1 MANNERHIERRQ
13 ETEKAETEGQTL
25 SGVKAEQV
33 RINFKIKEGGSTEVK
48 EERQLKKD
56 TIERVKE
63 DNKDVIKREKTGN
76 N

>member
-1 MANNERHIERRQ
+1 MIGIIQCRGHRYQDGEEAMANNERHIERRQ

-48 EERQLKKD
+48 EERQL
-56 TIERVKE
+56 
-63 DNKDVIKREKTGN
+63 
-76 N
+76 